1 MIEKVKWHINRDS
14 AEDKLRDLLKW
25 MSAVKA
31 DTLHQVSETIYRQY
45 HSVHTYIV
53 LKSPQ

>member
-25 MSAVKA
+25 MKAIKA
-31 DTLHQVSETIYRQY
+31 DTVHQVRATNTALICS
-45 HSVHTYIV
+45 
-53 LKSPQ
+53 